1 MNVGQT
7 VQAGDGV
14 GEVVQV
20 HAEGRAILLKCSRS
34 QRTRWYF
41 PHELAPIERS
51 VALAPERFPTP
62 LQTFSVQPSDTSNEN
77 LVVFLHGLG
86 DTHAASFA
94 LGQAMALPQTAL
106 LSLRAPHALPFDLG
120 YSWYHAL
127 SDQGDVLPTGV
138 AHAARDQSM
147 AELLPVLHEALR
159 VLHTVYGWPYNRV
172 FLFGLAQGAHVALS
186 VATTF
191 SERLGG
197 VVSLSGGLLSPPS
210 PAFKQPT
217 PVLLL
222 HSKNDPL
229 VSSSVFAACQAG
241 CNSALGRVE
250 THVFD
255 VPGPL
260 SLATRDELHPV
271 MAFFAEALY
280 LRHLALE
287 QQADIFEV
295 K

>member
-1 MNVGQT
+1 MNVGET

-20 HAEGRAILLKCSRS
+20 HAKGRAVLLKSS
-34 QRTRWYF
+34 ATQHTRWYF
-41 PHELAPIERS
+41 AHELSPVERS

-106 LSLRAPHALPFDLG
+106 LSMRAPHALPFDLG

-127 SDQGDVLPTGV
+127 DDQGDVLPTGV
-138 AHAARDQSM
+138 AHTARDQSM
-147 AELLPVLHEALR
+147 AELLPMLHETLR
-159 VLHTVYGWPYNRV
+159 VLHTVYGWPYNRL
-172 FLFGLAQGAHVALS
+172 FLFGLAQGAHAALS

-191 SERLGG
+191 PERLGG
-197 VVSLSGGLLSPPS
+197 VVSLSGGLLSPPL
-210 PAFKQPT
+210 PAFKQHT
-217 PVLLL
+217 PVVLL

-229 VSSSVFAACQAG
+229 VSASAWAACHAG
-241 CNSALGRVE
+241 CQSALGRVE

-260 SLATRDELHPV
+260 SLATREEMHPV
-271 MAFFAEALY
+271 MAFFAESLY
-280 LRHLALE
+280 LRNLALE
-287 QQADIFEV
+287 QQADIIEV